1 MSVQDF
7 RITTLAIGL
16 VAFANLKV
24 VSALPV
30 STFLYQC
37 ELNRFLAIGLDA
49 FANDDDD
56 DDAFKIFTRT
66 GKVMEEYFEWY

>member
-49 FANDDDD
+49 FANDDD
-56 DDAFKIFTRT
+56 AFKIFTRT